1 MVQTIESKFRRFAK
15 FEAAE
20 FKCPTHIFP
29 KHSHDE
35 FVIGA
40 NIKGRETVTLDRRT
54 FEASTDQLTLYNPTQ
69 VQSSHANSDGWA
81 FVSIYIRPSEFYK
94 LAGVMEEVAF
104 DQQFPTSSHLS
115 RSLIYFVYA
124 VLRISVAEEVLELEL
139 GNILIDLLELSGVL
153 LRRDVQPTQLHL
165 RRVAERLRDE
175 MSEPPSLTDI
185 ASQIDTTPVA
195 LLRAFKKAY
204 GVAPFEWLNVQRI
217 NKARA
222 MLRIGLPLSR
232 IAHELGYSDQPHF
245 NRRFKAA
252 TGMTPLKFMHM
263 K

>member
-1 MVQTIESKFRRFAK
+1 M
-15 FEAAE
+15 
-20 FKCPTHIFP
+20 
-29 KHSHDE
+29 
-35 FVIGA
+35 
-40 NIKGRETVTLDRRT
+40 
-54 FEASTDQLTLYNPTQ
+54 
-69 VQSSHANSDGWA
+69 
-81 FVSIYIRPSEFYK
+81 
-94 LAGVMEEVAF
+94 
-104 DQQFPTSSHLS
+104 
-115 RSLIYFVYA
+115 
-124 VLRISVAEEVLELEL
+124 AEEVLELEL